1 MFDTNLSPEALAAP
15 IQLTGVGVSNLVCKS
30 CDPPPS
36 PECGLDG
43 DVSVYFE
50 STSSTDCEN
59 EDGVCSYL
67 MMEQVCE
74 HGPCDGD
81 TQQCPLSA
89 HWDAGWVDPDLNS
102 DNDNDGILNG
112 DDEYPDHNNDD
123 LQFIIDLIEQSGLSV
138 ALGPRRTILGKRAFV
153 EANAEFES
161 AHRTLPESVQNP
173 DLLQLLHLDGNSMS
187 GDLPEALYTLTNL
200 VSLKL
205 SNNFFPAF
213 CLRASAI
220 SRL

>member
-1 MFDTNLSPEALAAP
+1 
-15 IQLTGVGVSNLVCKS
+15 
-30 CDPPPS
+30 
-36 PECGLDG
+36 
-43 DVSVYFE
+43 
-50 STSSTDCEN
+50 
-59 EDGVCSYL
+59 

-138 ALGPRRTILGKRAFV
+138 APLDLGEQSWENGRLF
-153 EANAEFES
+153 EANFS
-161 AHRTLPESVQNP
+161 GISSPERFLNP
-173 DLLQLLHLDGNSMS
+173 YKS
-187 GDLPEALYTLTNL
+187 
-200 VSLKL
+200 
-205 SNNFFPAF
+205 
-213 CLRASAI
+213 
-220 SRL
+220 